1 MLVVSIN
8 QSMFTIYLFPL
19 QSLLSIKNEEGGD
32 DLLFLESNDYISFSS
47 SILGS
52 FSINSDLLYKLLFI
66 NYLLKNIGSIPG
78 VCLI

>member
-32 DLLFLESNDYISFSS
+32 DLLFLESNDYISFRS

-52 FSINSDLLYKLLFI
+52 FSINSDLYLLYKLLFI
-66 NYLLKNIGSIPG
+66 NYLLKNIGPV

>member
-66 NYLLKNIGSIPG
+66 NYLLKTLDQYP
-78 VCLI
+78 VFA

>member
-52 FSINSDLLYKLLFI
+52 FSINSDLYLLYKLLFI
-66 NYLLKNIGSIPG
+66 NYLLKTLDP
-78 VCLI
+78 LFA

>member
-52 FSINSDLLYKLLFI
+52 FSINSDLYLLYKLLFI
-66 NYLLKNIGSIPG
+66 NYLLKTLDQYP
-78 VCLI
+78 VFA